1 MWYNFYMQERKIKV
15 GVLRGGDGPH
25 YDQSIKDGAEIIS
38 FILNRLPFD
47 YIPVDILVDREG
59 VWHVAGVPVLPA
71 DLIHKVDIVW
81 NVSNP
86 TYSTSLRD
94 LGIHVIGANIFP
106 FGLHTSKGMLRE
118 HMKQIGVKVPQSLVI
133 PLYQPDFDGDK
144 QKYVLKKAREVHAKF
159 SAPWI
164 VKSFTE
170 SSMTGIHVARTFPEL
185 ITALTDIV
193 DHGKSIL
200 VEEFIAGK
208 IARVHSVAG
217 IRGEELYS
225 FVPQEL
231 KYGFFNHN
239 TLLETEKKKL
249 TELANKIHE
258 HVGASDYISTTFV
271 LHPTRGI
278 HLSSIALIPD
288 LDTDSHFCK
297 SCETVGLKASHVVDH
312 LLEKGLSS

>member
-1 MWYNFYMQERKIKV
+1 MQERKIKV

-25 YDQSIKDGAEIIS
+25 YDQSVKDGAEIIS

-47 YIPVDILVDREG
+47 YTPVDILVDREG
-59 VWHVAGVPVLPA
+59 VWHVAGLPVLPA

-133 PLYQPDFDGDK
+133 PLYQSDFDGEDK
-144 QKYVLKKAREVHAKF
+144 EKYVLKKAREVHAKF

-200 VEEFIAGK
+200 VEEFISGK
-208 IARVHSVAG
+208 VARVHSVKG
-217 IRGEELYS
+217 VRGEELYS
-225 FVPQEL
+225 FVPHEL
-231 KYGFFNHN
+231 KHGFFTHN
-239 TLLETEKKKL
+239 TLMQDEKEKL
-249 TELANKIHE
+249 TNLAKQIHE
-258 HVGASDYISTTFV
+258 HTGAGSYTSSTFI
-271 LHPTRGI
+271 LNPTRGI
-278 HLSSIALIPD
+278 HLAEISFIPD
-288 LDTDSHFCK
+288 LNQDSHFCK
-297 SCETVGLKASHVVDH
+297 SCETVGLKSSHVVDH
-312 LLEKGLSS
+312 IIEKGLSE